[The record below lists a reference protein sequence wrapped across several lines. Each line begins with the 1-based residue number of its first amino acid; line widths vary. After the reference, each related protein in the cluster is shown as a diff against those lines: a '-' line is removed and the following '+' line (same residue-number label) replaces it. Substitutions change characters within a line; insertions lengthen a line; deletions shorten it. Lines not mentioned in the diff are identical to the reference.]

1 MIFLP
6 FTNTVILLEPY
17 CVRHRAWVTCG
28 KTEEWDFRFWPREKL
43 NKSQKT
49 PPLPAVLLGPF
60 IARSLTLLPR
70 SLTLNHT
77 ETLVTQARL
86 IVVCLKEAS
95 LASWHLTME
104 IEIKLMLFI

>member
-1 MIFLP
+1 MIE
-6 FTNTVILLEPY
+6 TNSSPRSKRFRLVLE
-17 CVRHRAWVTCG
+17 RS
-28 KTEEWDFRFWPREKL
+28 KTEEWDFRFWPRDKL

-77 ETLVTQARL
+77 ETLVTQAR
-86 IVVCLKEAS
+86 IISFVSRRQV
-95 LASWHLTME
+95 
-104 IEIKLMLFI
+104 